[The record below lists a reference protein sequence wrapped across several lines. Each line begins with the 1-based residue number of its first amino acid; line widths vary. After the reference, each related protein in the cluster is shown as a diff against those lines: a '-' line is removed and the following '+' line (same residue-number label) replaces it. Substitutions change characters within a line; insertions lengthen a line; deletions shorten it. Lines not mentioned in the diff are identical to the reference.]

1 MKHGTLL
8 VRAGSVLLLAAATS
22 AGAASAPEKAVPE
35 LGQLD
40 FPVTGSPECQRLFR
54 QGMLEMHSFQYD
66 QAHASFGAALQA
78 DSGCAM
84 AAWGDA
90 MAYQHPVWG
99 ERDVVRGKAAL
110 AGIAREDTLT
120 PRERAHIAVARA
132 LYDAPDA
139 KAGYRAWLSAVA
151 RMRAEYPDDD
161 EVALQHALALIAVHG
176 YDKTR
181 QREQSEA
188 GAIALDVLSRR
199 PDHPGAAHYI
209 IHAFDNPE
217 HAVIA
222 LPAARTYA
230 RIAPAAAHA
239 LHMPS
244 HTFTHLGM
252 WRDVVPSNVRA
263 YASSQAAA
271 KALRQSPE
279 KWDWHS
285 YAWLVAAHLELGQ
298 PGRAKTL
305 VEDARAL
312 LATNDSPE
320 LRLGYSDIAKNYL
333 TQTGRWAEA
342 EALAMPLLAPI
353 RGESADGSGPVACAE
368 HAPGGGGEERAPL
381 VHFARIAA
389 HTMRAE
395 AALRTGEAARRRS
408 PRGRHRGRGRT
419 DEAVDE
425 DGPDEPP
432 GYDLDRLRERD
443 QGAGGPAA
451 RAHAGEREAGHRR
464 RRAERAALGAHPD
477 LRARV
482 PAHRAGAYGRSASR
496 RRKAFPGARRIR
508 TRGRRASESRVV
520 APGRGTRGPRVWRFL
535 EGARALP
542 GACGPVDGSGCGL
555 ARARG
560 SASGSGW
567 RAAGRGFVHE
577 LRRRDRQQ
585 RWCRRWESNPHAAF
599 AAQDFKPRV
608 YASSTTPARRSGSG

>member
-1 MKHGTLL
+1 
-8 VRAGSVLLLAAATS
+8 
-22 AGAASAPEKAVPE
+22 
-35 LGQLD
+35 
-40 FPVTGSPECQRLFR
+40 
-54 QGMLEMHSFQYD
+54 MHSFQYD

-78 DSGCAM
+78 DAGCAM

-90 MAYQHPVWG
+90 MAYQHPIWA
-99 ERDVVRGKAAL
+99 ERDVAKGKAAL
-110 AGIAREDTLT
+110 ARIAREEALT
-120 PRERAHIAVARA
+120 PKERAHIAVARA
-132 LYDAPDA
+132 LYDAPEA
-139 KAGYRAWLSAVA
+139 KAALRAWLAAVA

-217 HAVIA
+217 HAILA

-298 PGRAKTL
+298 PARARKL
-305 VEDARAL
+305 VDDAGAL
-312 LATNDSPE
+312 LATDDSPE

-333 TQTGRWAEA
+333 AQTGRWAEA
-342 EALAMPLLAPI
+342 EALARPLLTMI
-353 RGESADGSGPVACAE
+353 RGEGTDGGGPVACAE

-381 VHFARIAA
+381 VHMARIAA

-395 AALRTGEAARRRS
+395 VALRTGDAAGAEA
-408 PRGRHRGRGRT
+408 RGNDIAAVVEQMKPWATLGRMTRQAT
-419 DEAVDE
+419 IAMA
-425 DGPDEPP
+425 
-432 GYDLDRLRERD
+432 Y
-443 QGAGGPAA
+443 AGEIRA
-451 RAHAGEREAGHRR
+451 RAG
-464 RRAERAALGAHPD
+464 L
-477 LRARV
+477 LRARTPETEKQV
-482 PAHRAGAYGRSASR
+482 LDAVAHSVQLAEPIPISGPRILPHPAGTNGRSAPR
-496 RRKAFPGARRIR
+496 RRQAGRGPRRVR
-508 TRGRRASESRVV
+508 TRGGSASESRAV
-520 APGRGTRGPRVWRFL
+520 APRRGTRRPCVGRFV
-535 EGARALP
+535 ERARALP
-542 GACGPVDGSGCGL
+542 GAREPVDGRGCGS
-555 ARARG
+555 AGARG
-560 SASGSGW
+560 SASGRGW
-567 RAAGRGFVHE
+567 RAKGRRFLDA
-577 LRRRDRQQ
+577 LRRRAPGGGVTGPDGRPQVQ
-585 RWCRRWESNPHAAF
+585 ARCGLLRRWPGRPPF
-599 AAQDFKPRV
+599 GTRRRRPGCL
-608 YASSTTPARRSGSG
+608 RRSPSTAGSRRAPAPGRH

>member
-1 MKHGTLL
+1 MKPGTLL
-8 VRAGSVLLLAAATS
+8 LRAGSVLLLAAATS
-22 AGAASAPEKAVPE
+22 AATPE

-66 QAHASFGAALQA
+66 QAHASFGAALKA
-78 DSGCAM
+78 DAGCAM

-99 ERDVVRGKAAL
+99 ERDVAKGKAAL
-110 AGIAREDTLT
+110 ARIAREDTLT
-120 PRERAHIAVARA
+120 PRERAHIAAART
-132 LYDAPDA
+132 LYDAADT
-139 KAGYRAWLSAVA
+139 KTGYRAWLAAVA

-176 YDKTR
+176 YEKTR

-188 GAIALDVLSRR
+188 GAIALDVLGRR

-217 HAVIA
+217 HAILA

-271 KALRQSPE
+271 KVLGQPPAN
-279 KWDWHS
+279 WDWHS

-298 PGRAKTL
+298 PARAKTL

-312 LATNDSPE
+312 LATDDSPE

-333 TQTGRWAEA
+333 TQTGRWTEA

-353 RGESADGSGPVACAE
+353 KGESTDAGGPVACAE

-381 VHFARIAA
+381 VHMARIAA

-395 AALRTGEAARRRS
+395 AALRAGDAAAAEARGKDIAAVVEQMKPWATAGRMTRAGTISMAYAGEISARAGLLRARTPEAEKQVREAIARS
-408 PRGRHRGRGRT
+408 VELAETFPIS
-419 DEAVDE
+419 
-425 DGPDEPP
+425 GPTFFFTA
-432 GYDLDRLRERD
+432 RERLAEALLA
-443 QGAGGPAA
+443 AGKPAEALAEYERVAEARPNRALSLLGAA
-451 RAHAGEREAGHRR
+451 RAA
-464 RRAERAALGAHPD
+464 RASGDSSKERAHYRALANLWMDADAD
-477 LRARV
+477 LPVLAEV
-482 PAHRAGAYGRSASR
+482 RAGADGE
-496 RRKAFPGARRIR
+496 
-508 TRGRRASESRVV
+508 RRAAV
-520 APGRGTRGPRVWRFL
+520 L
-535 EGARALP
+535 
-542 GACGPVDGSGCGL
+542 SG
-555 ARARG
+555 
-560 SASGSGW
+560 
-567 RAAGRGFVHE
+567 
-577 LRRRDRQQ
+577 
-585 RWCRRWESNPHAAF
+585 N
-599 AAQDFKPRV
+599 
-608 YASSTTPARRSGSG
+608 